1 MLQART
7 ITRSSPRLSPG
18 GVRLPLQHR
27 RDVARK
33 QLLYLTLKFVGVR
46 ICLSDTGYCLCPIDQ
61 ETMIFIVVLVVGIF
75 DRGYV
80 LEEFS
85 FLFWGASEACRL
97 ARSSQ

>member
-1 MLQART
+1 MRSFQQFAPRTTSRRQIDQTGRRDLGWERVSAGSMLQAR
-7 ITRSSPRLSPG
+7 
-18 GVRLPLQHR
+18 
-27 RDVARK
+27 
-33 QLLYLTLKFVGVR
+33 
-46 ICLSDTGYCLCPIDQ
+46 IDQ

>member
-1 MLQART
+1 MKRLLQFGQDAR
-7 ITRSSPRLSPG
+7 IFPGRDGFMHDSSLENMCGFFIAGRYHNRTQFL
-18 GVRLPLQHR
+18 
-27 RDVARK
+27 
-33 QLLYLTLKFVGVR
+33 
-46 ICLSDTGYCLCPIDQ
+46 

-85 FLFWGASEACRL
+85 FLFWGASEAYRL